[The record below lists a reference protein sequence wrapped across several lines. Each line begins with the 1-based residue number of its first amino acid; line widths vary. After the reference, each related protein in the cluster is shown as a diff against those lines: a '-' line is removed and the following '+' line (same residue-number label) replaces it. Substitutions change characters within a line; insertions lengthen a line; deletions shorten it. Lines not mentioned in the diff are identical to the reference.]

1 MIVQLWKQLKRTYKN
16 LDALIINDDPCNLNP
31 LIFIKKMPFEASFSL
46 ERRNNVKILIGTHN
60 RAKTKA
66 VQTISSIYYPDASF
80 ENIEVASLVSDQP
93 MSQEETRQGAINRAK
108 QLMEDTDALFGIGL
122 EGGVHEIEGQLYIC
136 NWGAL
141 VTNEGD
147 VFTATG
153 AGVPLPQEIADQLRA
168 GAELGP
174 VMDVYTNKND
184 IRHDEGAIGVFSN
197 GLVNRSAM
205 FEHIMLLLIGQ
216 FEFAGKL

>member
-1 MIVQLWKQLKRTYKN
+1 M
-16 LDALIINDDPCNLNP
+16 
-31 LIFIKKMPFEASFSL
+31 
-46 ERRNNVKILIGTHN
+46 KILIGTHN
-60 RAKTKA
+60 KAKTKA
-66 VQTISSIYYPDASF
+66 VQTISSIYYPDAIF
-80 ENIEVASLVSDQP
+80 ENIEVPSLVSDQP
-93 MSQEETRQGAINRAK
+93 MSQEETRLGAINRAK
-108 QLMEDTDALFGIGL
+108 HLMEDTDALFGIGL
-122 EGGVHEIEGQLYIC
+122 EGGVQEIDGQMYIC

-141 VTNEGD
+141 VTLEGD

-153 AGVPLPQEIADQLRA
+153 AGVPLPKEIAEQLLA

-174 VMDVYTNKND
+174 VMDVFTNKHD

-216 FEFAGKL
+216 FEFSNKSK